1 MKKTQFALAALAL
14 VASTAA
20 MAEGM
25 TVYGAIDAS
34 LTKATGK
41 STAMDGSGNWQG
53 SIFGFKGSEDLD
65 GGLKATVDLEFGYNA
80 SNGTMANGGTIPSTI
95 SATSSQGIF
104 NRLANVGLA
113 GDFGTVKLGQQLNT
127 YIGAAL
133 SGIVNANESLYVP
146 MLLVSGGK
154 ASVGNMFAGVAAG
167 GTAGG
172 FFTPNAVSYSTPSMG
187 GLSATVMQQIQGA
200 GTAADNARSAAVSY
214 TVGDVKVTGGY
225 LDRETVGK
233 NMSLTA
239 NTVVANVNVGAT
251 YITFDPTT
259 GTKVSTYALHG
270 SIPVADKLALS
281 VNYVK
286 NNETSAQTIT
296 NGGLQY
302 NLSKTTYLYGTISR
316 ATNGAFSL
324 YSGGQSAVGTPNT
337 GYAVGMVKNF

>member
-20 MAEGM
+20 FADGM

-34 LTKATGK
+34 LTKATGA

-80 SNGTMANGGTIPSTI
+80 SNGTMANGGTIPDQN
-95 SATSSQGIF
+95 AAAAAQGIF
-104 NRLANVGLA
+104 NRLSNVGLA

-133 SGIVNANESLYVP
+133 GGIVNANESLYVP
-146 MLLVSGGK
+146 MLFVSSGG
-154 ASVGNMFAGVAAG
+154 AGAGVAAG

-200 GTAADNARSAAVSY
+200 GTTADNAKSAAVSY
-214 TVGDVKVTGGY
+214 TVADVRVTGGY

-239 NTVVANVNVGAT
+239 NTAIASVNVGAT
-251 YITFDPTT
+251 YITFEPTG
-259 GTKVSTYALHG
+259 GTKINTYALHG

-286 NNETSAQTIT
+286 NNQTDAQSIT

>member
-20 MAEGM
+20 LAEGV

-34 LTKATGK
+34 VNKQTGAR
-41 STAMDGSGNWQG
+41 TAMDGSGNWQG

-65 GGLKATVDLEFGYNA
+65 GGLKATFDLEMGYNA
-80 SNGTMANGGTIPSTI
+80 SNGTLANGGTITST
-95 SATSSQGIF
+95 GFF

-133 SGIVNANESLYVP
+133 SGIVNANESVYVP
-146 MLLVSGGK
+146 MLLVSTGG
-154 ASVGNMFAGVAAG
+154 AVAGVAAG

-187 GLSATVMQQIQGA
+187 GLSATVMQQIQGS
-200 GTAADNARSAAVSY
+200 GTSADNAKSAAVSY

-225 LDRETVGK
+225 LDRDTVGK

-259 GTKVSTYALHG
+259 GTKINTYALHG

-281 VNYVK
+281 ANYVK
-286 NNETSAQTIT
+286 NNQTNAQTIT

-316 ATNGAFSL
+316 ATNGALSL
-324 YSGGQSAVGTPNT
+324 YSGSASAVGTPNT